1 MQSHQI
7 SPIKNVTKPIY
18 DYYPLNYLKPGSIP
32 LHLGWKISN
41 KESLSFNQSLLIHRL
56 CRYICRCS
64 SKRPHKPKLTD
75 IHVYMHVQN
84 LFAYPRTYMH
94 KRVLDPVRGALSKGE
109 SVNVHP
115 RESENLGLPVV
126 ARARDTTTFVD
137 CVEAG
142 GKRPARGGI

>member
-1 MQSHQI
+1 
-7 SPIKNVTKPIY
+7 
-18 DYYPLNYLKPGSIP
+18 
-32 LHLGWKISN
+32 
-41 KESLSFNQSLLIHRL
+41 
-56 CRYICRCS
+56 
-64 SKRPHKPKLTD
+64 
-75 IHVYMHVQN
+75 MHVQN

-94 KRVLDPVRGALSKGE
+94 KRVLDPVCGALSKGE